1 VSGEPRFESS
11 ARAQAGLA
19 DMEQQPL
26 LAFTVATWR
35 LALPLSHI
43 RRIVPLPFLQ
53 APLGA
58 PRFVEGFFDFQGAP
72 VAVLRLDRLF
82 GLEEEKLGVYTPL
95 LVLDVDALAV
105 ALHVD
110 RIDGI
115 LNARESEVQ
124 PIGRD
129 ETFNA
134 CVVGRIGDRGETVY
148 LLAKDELLLAEE
160 RAKIASHRVMRQQ
173 RLADLETPLAHAG

>member
-1 VSGEPRFESS
+1 M
-11 ARAQAGLA
+11 AR
-19 DMEQQPL
+19 QQL
-26 LAFTVATWR
+26 LAFTVSTWR
-35 LALPLSHI
+35 LALPLRDI

-82 GLEEEKLGVYTPL
+82 DLKEEKLGIYTPL
-95 LVLDVDALAV
+95 LVLSSGTPAV
-105 ALHVD
+105 ALHVG
-110 RIDGI
+110 RVDGVMD
-115 LNARESEVQ
+115 AKEGDVQ

-134 CVVGRIGDRGETVY
+134 CVVGRISDGGETVY

-160 RAKIASHRVMRQQ
+160 RAKIASHRAMRQQ
-173 RLADLETPLAHAG
+173 RLDDLETPLAHAG